1 MALKWKDTFS
11 CNIRE
16 IDDQHKKLF
25 QIGSELFEL
34 ASLKDNADHY
44 DEIMKIINELKDYT
58 IYHFNY
64 EENLMEKHFYRNYAE
79 HKIEH
84 EAFIKAIAK
93 IENSDLDA
101 HQSASVMKLII
112 FISDWITSHILKTD
126 IQYKDF
132 FNQKGVY

>member
-11 CNIRE
+11 CNIHE
-16 IDDQHKKLF
+16 IDNQHKKLF
-25 QIGSELFEL
+25 QIGSNLFEL

-64 EENLMEKHFYRNYAE
+64 EEKLMEEHFYRNYAE

-84 EAFIKAIAK
+84 EAFIKAITK